1 MSTTQR
7 HPRLNRLAA
16 MLIAA
21 GCVASPVVGQT
32 TRIIGDS
39 GVEVV
44 DVPPA
49 MLPFNT
55 LILGNTAAGNGTLNF
70 DAGALIVNHG
80 GGYSGYVTVGN
91 LGLGTIN
98 QTNGGGD
105 SVISITGPR
114 YNGPA
119 PGVAPDPWGGYLFI
133 GRGNDSTGSYV
144 MSDTSGG
151 ASQLQLNVEHE
162 IQIGGSNVSTA
173 LGGGFSCATG
183 CTGSFVQ
190 NGGEVNAGGITIGV
204 GFFTNAT
211 GSYTI
216 NSGTLNSF
224 IDLGN
229 SSQGNN
235 TFTQNGGVVNANMFI
250 GNGTD
255 SQGTYTLNDGTVNS
269 DWTISIG
276 QGGTGTFAMKGGIVN
291 STSVALGFNNVGT
304 FEQSAGQHNAY
315 ELLLGIDAGGV
326 GVYKLSGGTL
336 TVQSDMIVG
345 RGYLGIDPGV
355 TGLFRQTGGE
365 VVTNTLW
372 IGGDTRTP
380 LESHFGRGRYELVDG
395 TVTSQFTTVG
405 NIGPGSVLQT
415 GGTFNAGV
423 LRIGSSGS
431 FNAGGSLTEASTYNL
446 QAGQLNTT
454 GTTLSL
460 FGMGTFNH
468 SGGEHNVTGNLVI
481 GSETAFVDP
490 FPALG
495 RVLQGIYN
503 LSGGLL
509 NVTGTTAV
517 GAAANSSGTFNQS
530 GGIAT
535 LSGALLIGKGENSN
549 GTYNLSGTGELHV
562 SGAMVVGHGDTN
574 ISSTLNGLFTQSGGT
589 VSAGELSIGGY
600 IDSSDPQHLILN
612 LGTGRYVMSNGAL
625 NTDSTTVG
633 NMSVGTFD
641 QSGGVHTTGSLSLG
655 ICGGCNGT
663 NSDGLYNLTDGSL
676 IAGSESI
683 GLFGRGSFIQL
694 GGSNTVTGMLALGN
708 GPIVTPDV
716 PGGPD
721 PIPRQ
726 GSYTLSGNGTLTTD
740 TTVVGNQGVGFF
752 TQNGGTHNSNL
763 VVVGAQNPLIERG
776 CGDTCDVGGPAQG
789 TYAMNDG
796 LLNAGRLEIGGSS
809 NGAVQT
815 TINGGNGLFKQ
826 NGGVVTVTSG
836 LGIGQF
842 GGTGQYDLNA
852 GMLSVTGTA
861 YVSGNSTGKF
871 NQTGGTF
878 TADFVNVGI
887 LAGGTGSYAM
897 SGGDLLVSGNLG
909 IGGPG
914 AKGTFTHTGGNVRV
928 DGSLYVNNDNTSLT
942 SGGSYAL
949 SGATSTLTVGG
960 DSFIGNSSG
969 GTPGTGGLFVQSGG
983 TATFNSVLTIGA
995 ASGDTGLYALSGGT
1009 LRTGDV
1015 GGSGIGDTV
1024 IGASG
1029 IGELDNS
1036 GGTHQS
1042 LSGSG
1047 LTLGFF
1053 GGGQGTYKL
1062 SGTGVLEVTGREFIG
1077 AFGTGTFVQ
1086 SGNTQNTA
1094 DSIWIGTGDHG
1105 GSSYSFSGG
1114 TIHAGD
1120 MVVGFSAQ
1128 GSFNHTGGINLVAGD
1143 LTLGLINFS
1152 NTILGNGTYAL
1163 GGSGSLNVGGN
1174 LVLGNLAG
1182 ATGTFTY
1189 NTAVGDAGSITG
1201 LGGTLVV
1208 GDAGTGSFIHGSG
1221 LLDLSGSSGGLVIG
1235 RSVGGGGIYT
1245 QNGGTLID
1253 SAIIGDAGTG
1263 TYNNNAAIHTV
1274 NGSLILGNQTTGIG
1288 TYNNNGGTN
1297 TVAGNVIVGNA
1308 GAGTYNL
1315 NSGGNLAVSG
1325 LVTVQAAAGSTG
1337 VLNVSGGTLS
1347 AANINNRGNV
1357 NYSAGS
1363 VTLGSGSGTLA
1374 NNAGGQVNF
1383 SGTGT
1388 RVLSGNLANAGAVT
1402 LTAAARV
1409 NVLANNG
1416 GTINLNANNLTVT
1429 QDYTNA
1435 NFGSGNSFNKHAG
1448 VSGTGQIA
1456 GLNASQTI
1464 TGQVSAAGSNTF
1476 TLDLGNVRGGGGSI
1490 TKNYQVLNNG
1500 TGADIRGAIQTAG
1513 LGNIT
1518 DARLTGGVTATNF
1531 GPIAAGADT
1540 GNLSVTFTGAAGAA
1554 LNGQKIAVVSNF
1566 DNVASQIIN
1575 VTGGAVSAL
1584 AVGNATPTGSST
1596 AVNLGNFRI
1605 GTAGA
1610 DTGFSV
1616 QNQTSGAGAEQLGIN
1631 GVSASS
1637 GFTAANAFGS
1647 GLIGPG
1653 AAQAGA
1659 VTARASGGGAAGV
1672 NTGTV
1677 TINYATD
1684 GTNVD
1689 ASFSR
1694 IAANSQVINV
1704 QATGW
1709 NLANGAA
1716 SPAGPVNLGNFH
1728 VGLAGG
1734 AAPQSNAIDITNN
1747 APNLGFTEQLKV
1759 NSAGVSGAFALTNNI
1774 GGTAVNAGATFT
1786 NGLNVA
1792 RNGGVAGLNTGTLSI
1807 QYLSDGTGAG
1817 NSGFSAIAAN
1827 NQAITVN
1834 ATGYRLAS
1842 VNAIAAV
1849 NFNNVHV
1856 GDSVSQALLITN
1868 TAINDGFSEK
1878 LNASFGGTTDARI
1891 TTSGSFA
1898 LLAAGQSNAS
1908 SLIVGLN
1915 TTAAGSVNGTARV
1928 LLTSDGA
1935 GTSGLGTTALTPQDV
1950 GVSGEIITSGSVFRL
1965 ASASP
1970 VAPNPV
1976 NFGNVRVGA
1985 STDQALTIT
1994 NTAANDGFSEKLNA
2008 SIGEA
2013 TAGVTSNGGS
2023 FALLAAQGSNST
2035 SLHVGLDTSSA
2046 GAKNGS
2052 ATISLVSDGA
2062 GTSNLGQTPLP
2073 SQTVTITGGV
2083 YNMAVGVATPDPI
2096 VFANRRVGDAATQ
2109 ALTVANNAA
2118 GGGFSEALNASFS
2131 GASGAASNN
2140 GGTVLNLAAGS
2151 SNAASMNV
2159 GLNTGTAGARSGTV
2173 TLAYQSD
2180 GTGANGNSGL
2190 AAIAAGTQTISVSG
2204 NVYNAAVGNASP
2216 APIVM
2221 SRRVND
2227 VATQTLTVSNSA
2239 AAGLFSEAL
2248 NAGFS
2253 ASTGSASHNGGGIS
2267 NLIAGGSDASAMSV
2281 SLNTSTAGAK
2291 SGTVT
2296 LAYQT
2301 DGTGS
2306 NGHSGLTAIAAGT
2319 QTISVSGNVYTAAVG
2334 QVLPPTTINFGVVHV
2349 GDVVG
2354 TIGIAVKNNAA
2365 VTALN
2370 DQLTGAITLAGGAFS
2385 ASGNL
2390 GAGLGAG
2397 QTDST
2402 SLRVGVNTSAA
2413 GVLTGSASVNLSSH
2427 NAEMADLLLGTTTL
2441 DLQAQ
2446 VNNYANLDIIRIP
2459 GLGTFTRSGNV
2470 FTLNLGAF
2478 ALGSGTQSATLN
2490 VKNAVSDPA
2499 DDADGG
2505 FCLPGS
2511 PCSTDGV
2518 LDFALGGF
2526 SGFHDLQA
2534 GHSSGDLTIGFNT
2547 LAVGTYEDD
2556 IDLNWFGHN
2565 ANWTQDGLTHYT
2577 LRILGTV
2584 YDGTGTV
2591 PEPGNLVL
2599 VLTALG
2605 LAAAATRRRRV
2616 RSSFGKQSPCAAKL
2630 AA

>member
-16 MLIAA
+16 MLAAA
-21 GCVASPVVGQT
+21 GCIATPLSTQAVT
-32 TRIIGDS
+32 IIGDS
-39 GVEVV
+39 TLEVV
-44 DVPPA
+44 DVPTVNLGSPD
-49 MLPFNT
+49 T
-55 LILGNTAAGNGTLNF
+55 LILGNQTTGNGVLTFRSGTLNV
-70 DAGALIVNHG
+70 DHAISE
-80 GGYSGYVTVGN
+80 GYSGFVTVGN
-91 LGLGTIN
+91 SGTGSLFQNDFVGASTIN
-98 QTNGGGD
+98 IN
-105 SVISITGPR
+105 GPR
-114 YNGPA
+114 YVGPA

-133 GRGNDSTGSYV
+133 GRNDGS
-144 MSDTSGG
+144 SGTYTMEG
-151 ASQLQLNVEHE
+151 GTNGGVTLNVQQD
-162 IQIGGSNVSTA
+162 IQIGGSNVSE
-173 LGGGFSCATG
+173 LPGGGFSCLTNCAGTFIQRAGAVSARDVVLGIGSGTG
-183 CTGSFVQ
+183 T
-190 NGGEVNAGGITIGV
+190 
-204 GFFTNAT
+204 
-211 GSYTI
+211 YTI
-216 NSGTLNSF
+216 EGGTLNAVTL
-224 IDLGN
+224 DLGN
-229 SSQGNN
+229 TSAGDNR
-235 TFTQNGGVVNANMFI
+235 FTQTGGTVTLGGMFI
-250 GNGTD
+250 ANGAN
-255 SQGTYTLNDGTVNS
+255 SNGTYTFEDGVLNSGSFALIGLQGTGQFIQKGGVHDAGDVSLGFQSTGTGTYSLSGSGTTFNVGTATTGSLLVGDTGQGVFNMTGGTLNINNNDINTAAFVVGDKAGSSGVFTQSGGDVNGGRS
-269 DWTISIG
+269 LAIGLHGGTGIYNLNTDLVNGTTPTLNVGFIALGNNSGQGTFNQQADTTNNTGSLFVGAQGIYNLAGGSLNVTGGGGGSIG
-276 QGGTGTFAMKGGIVN
+276 QGTI
-291 STSVALGFNNVGT
+291 VGT
-304 FEQSAGQHNAY
+304 FGTGALFNQSGGTHTTNNLVVGNRSDGLGTYVMTGGDLVVNGQTFVGLGHDATNPGMLNGLFQQSGGNVTSAQIFVGGITEVIPDPNDPNAPPTFISHLGQGRY
-315 ELLLGIDAGGV
+315 E
-326 GVYKLSGGTL
+326 LSGGT
-336 TVQSDMIVG
+336 
-345 RGYLGIDPGV
+345 
-355 TGLFRQTGGE
+355 
-365 VVTNTLW
+365 
-372 IGGDTRTP
+372 
-380 LESHFGRGRYELVDG
+380 
-395 TVTSQFTTVG
+395 VTSGFTAVG
-405 NIGPGSVLQT
+405 KSGIGLVLQT
-415 GGTFNAGV
+415 AGTFNAGELQLGSDGLFAV
-423 LRIGSSGS
+423 SNGSGGFGFYSSG
-431 FNAGGSLTEASTYNL
+431 TYDL
-446 QAGQLNTT
+446 RGGQLNTT
-454 GTTLSL
+454 GTTVSI
-460 FGMGTFNH
+460 FG
-468 SGGEHNVTGNLVI
+468 L
-481 GSETAFVDP
+481 
-490 FPALG
+490 
-495 RVLQGIYN
+495 
-503 LSGGLL
+503 
-509 NVTGTTAV
+509 
-517 GAAANSSGTFNQS
+517 GTFNQS
-530 GGIAT
+530 GGTHSVSGNLTVGFGPAQIEPNSGQVREGVYTFSGGT
-535 LSGALLIGKGENSN
+535 LSVTGDTIIGGGNGVNLDPGFAGEPGAL
-549 GTYNLSGTGELHV
+549 GT
-562 SGAMVVGHGDTN
+562 
-574 ISSTLNGLFTQSGGT
+574 FTQSGGT
-589 VSAGELSIGGY
+589 HLVGGNLKIGQSGNVAG
-600 IDSSDPQHLILN
+600 
-612 LGTGRYVMSNGAL
+612 GTGL
-625 NTDSTTVG
+625 
-633 NMSVGTFD
+633 
-641 QSGGVHTTGSLSLG
+641 
-655 ICGGCNGT
+655 
-663 NSDGLYNLTDGSL
+663 
-676 IAGSESI
+676 
-683 GLFGRGSFIQL
+683 
-694 GGSNTVTGMLALGN
+694 
-708 GPIVTPDV
+708 
-716 PGGPD
+716 
-721 PIPRQ
+721 
-726 GSYTLSGNGTLTTD
+726 YTLSSGVLTVSGNT
-740 TTVVGNQGVGFF
+740 F
-752 TQNGGTHNSNL
+752 
-763 VVVGAQNPLIERG
+763 
-776 CGDTCDVGGPAQG
+776 
-789 TYAMNDG
+789 
-796 LLNAGRLEIGGSS
+796 IGGS
-809 NGAVQT
+809 
-815 TINGGNGLFKQ
+815 GLPD
-826 NGGVVTVTSG
+826 G
-836 LGIGQF
+836 LVDGIGTF
-842 GGTGQYDLNA
+842 T
-852 GMLSVTGTA
+852 
-861 YVSGNSTGKF
+861 
-871 NQTGGTF
+871 QTGGTH
-878 TADFVNVGI
+878 TTLGDMNVG
-887 LAGGTGSYAM
+887 GGLGTY
-897 SGGDLLVSGNLG
+897 NLG
-909 IGGPG
+909 GSGILN
-914 AKGTFTHTGGNVRV
+914 TGIT
-928 DGSLYVNNDNTSLT
+928 YVNSDN
-942 SGGSYAL
+942 
-949 SGATSTLTVGG
+949 
-960 DSFIGNSSG
+960 
-969 GTPGTGGLFVQSGG
+969 GLFNQTAGTHNTGFLNVYGG
-983 TATFNSVLTIGA
+983 AYN
-995 ASGDTGLYALSGGT
+995 LSGGT
-1009 LRTGDV
+1009 INVAGNMGVGGPFNSATFTQIGGDV
-1015 GGSGIGDTV
+1015 FVNDPGFGLYVGGFAGSGKTGTYTLANGSLSVVATTHVGSDAVGTF
-1024 IGASG
+1024 
-1029 IGELDNS
+1029 EQT
-1036 GGTHQS
+1036 GGTHATS
-1042 LSGSG
+1042 
-1047 LTLGFF
+1047 
-1053 GGGQGTYKL
+1053 
-1062 SGTGVLEVTGREFIG
+1062 
-1077 AFGTGTFVQ
+1077 
-1086 SGNTQNTA
+1086 
-1094 DSIWIGTGDHG
+1094 H
-1105 GSSYSFSGG
+1105 
-1114 TIHAGD
+1114 
-1120 MVVGFSAQ
+1120 
-1128 GSFNHTGGINLVAGD
+1128 
-1143 LTLGLINFS
+1143 
-1152 NTILGNGTYAL
+1152 
-1163 GGSGSLNVGGN
+1163 
-1174 LVLGNLAG
+1174 LVLGE
-1182 ATGTFTY
+1182 
-1189 NTAVGDAGSITG
+1189 
-1201 LGGTLVV
+1201 
-1208 GDAGTGSFIHGSG
+1208 
-1221 LLDLSGSSGGLVIG
+1221 
-1235 RSVGGGGIYT
+1235 
-1245 QNGGTLID
+1245 
-1253 SAIIGDAGTG
+1253 
-1263 TYNNNAAIHTV
+1263 
-1274 NGSLILGNQTTGIG
+1274 
-1288 TYNNNGGTN
+1288 
-1297 TVAGNVIVGNA
+1297 NA
-1308 GAGTYNL
+1308 GGSGTYNL
-1315 NSGGNLAVSG
+1315 KGGALVVSGSIDVRPTGLAGILNVLGGALSAASINNADQLNYSGGAITTNINN
-1325 LVTVQAAAGSTG
+1325 AAQ
-1337 VLNVSGGTLS
+1337 VNVSGAGARTLT
-1347 AANINNRGNV
+1347 GNL
-1357 NYSAGS
+1357 S
-1363 VTLGSGSGTLA
+1363 
-1374 NNAGGQVNF
+1374 NNAGGVLTVAATSPF
-1383 SGTGT
+1383 TISG
-1388 RVLSGNLANAGAVT
+1388 VLSNNATASIVAGANITIGKDYNNLAAGSGNAFDRRANVTGSGQIIGNLAAQA
-1402 LTAAARV
+1402 
-1409 NVLANNG
+1409 
-1416 GTINLNANNLTVT
+1416 
-1429 QDYTNA
+1429 
-1435 NFGSGNSFNKHAG
+1435 
-1448 VSGTGQIA
+1448 
-1456 GLNASQTI
+1456 I
-1464 TGQVSAAGSNTF
+1464 TGNVVATGPDTWTLNIGNT
-1476 TLDLGNVRGGGGSI
+1476 RGGGGGNV
-1490 TKNYQVLNNG
+1490 TKNFQIQN
-1500 TGADIRGAIQTAG
+1500 TGSGSDIRGAIQNSLAGTAG

-1518 DARLTGGVTATNF
+1518 DSRLSGAGLIAGNF
-1531 GPIAAGADT
+1531 GPIVAGGSS
-1540 GNLSVTFTGAAGAA
+1540 GNLSVTFNGAAGAA
-1554 LNGQKIAVVSNF
+1554 LTGQKLAIVSNF

-1575 VTGGAVSAL
+1575 ITGGAVSAL

-1759 NSAGVSGAFALTNNI
+1759 SSAGVSGAFALTNNI

-1849 NFNNVHV
+1849 NFGNVHV
-1856 GDSVSQALLITN
+1856 GDTVNQALSVSN

-2008 SIGEA
+2008 SIGGA

-2427 NAEMADLLLGTTTL
+2427 NAEMADLLLGTTTV